1 MTRDTLGFRVLS
13 VCSRGEG
20 GQTSQTRPATNA
32 AASVMDGGNS

>member
-1 MTRDTLGFRVLS
+1 MTRDTPGFRVFS

-20 GQTSQTRPATNA
+20 GQTRPATNA